1 MRFWQM
7 IDEGLVKIR
16 QQRSGNP
23 AGFPRNFPPFQLQM
37 HGGSAS
43 SLQSLP
49 RCWPYCPR
57 GIIPQMWWSL
67 FSHSPRAS
75 YNDVTL
81 PTAVNAT
88 D

>member
-37 HGGSAS
+37 HGDSAS
-43 SLQSLP
+43 SLQSPSMLAILSKRNYSSDVVKP
-49 RCWPYCPR
+49 
-57 GIIPQMWWSL
+57 IL
-67 FSHSPRAS
+67 AFAS
-75 YNDVTL
+75 RVIQ
-81 PTAVNAT
+81 
-88 D
+88 